1 MRERENAIIN
11 RLNKTKVEKHPDLKQ
26 EKDDRQRELRK
37 KDQSAQLARVCFICY
52 PSQRPSVDTNPPP
65 EEGRSPSQEGKGA
78 AEVPEGSCVR

>member
-37 KDQSAQLARVCFICY
+37 KDQSAQLARVREMCY
-52 PSQRPSVDTNPPP
+52 PFQRLSVDTNSHSRRRKRP
-65 EEGRSPSQEGKGA
+65 
-78 AEVPEGSCVR
+78 GSRRRESS

>member
-37 KDQSAQLARVCFICY
+37 RDQSAQLARVCVTWDPF
-52 PSQRPSVDTNPPP
+52 QQFSVDTNSSSRRRKKP
-65 EEGRSPSQEGKGA
+65 ESRRRESS
-78 AEVPEGSCVR
+78 